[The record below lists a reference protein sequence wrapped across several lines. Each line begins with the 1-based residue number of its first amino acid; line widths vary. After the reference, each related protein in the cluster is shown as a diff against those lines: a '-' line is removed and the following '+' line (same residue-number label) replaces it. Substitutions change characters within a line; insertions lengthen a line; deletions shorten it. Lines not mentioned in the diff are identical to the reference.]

1 MGRAFTPCKKR
12 VETLQNGN
20 PVSDRQNFTL
30 GDVGREQQCSLV
42 HLAQRFAVHSQKCAA
57 AEREHWGEAQVPCHK
72 VQAVCF
78 TAH

>member
-12 VETLQNGN
+12 VETLQSGN
-20 PVSDRQNFTL
+20 PLSDQPSFTL

-42 HLAQRFAVHSQKCAA
+42 HLAQRFALCSQKRAA
-57 AEREHWGEAQVPCHK
+57 AERERWGEAQVPCHK
-72 VQAVCF
+72 VQAVRF